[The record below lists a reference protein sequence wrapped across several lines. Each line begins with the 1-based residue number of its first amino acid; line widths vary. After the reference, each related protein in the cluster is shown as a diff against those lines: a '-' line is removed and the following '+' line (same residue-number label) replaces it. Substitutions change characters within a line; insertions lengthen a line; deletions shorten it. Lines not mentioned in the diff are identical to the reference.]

1 MGFGIEIGT
10 LLAGISL
17 ASSSYRFEIISK
29 IKSLRDFFIVM
40 FFVLLGSHIE
50 FGSIGTY
57 LPQILILSAVVL
69 IGKPII
75 TAAILGKM
83 GHTKKNSILT
93 GTSLGQISEFS
104 FILVGMGITSGAIKD
119 PNIL

>member
-1 MGFGIEIGT
+1 M
-10 LLAGISL
+10 SL
-17 ASSSYRFEIISK
+17 ATSSYRFEIISR

-50 FGSIGTY
+50 FGHIGAY
-57 LPQILILSAVVL
+57 IPQILVLSAVVL

-93 GTSLGQISEFS
+93 GAALGQISEFS
-104 FILVGMGITSGAIKD
+104 FILLGM
-119 PNIL
+119 